1 MAYQHPNSS
10 TRPQP
15 RRGLSGAW
23 NRLKPAIIDPLD
35 AYGLPS
41 KEAYYTTLVARY
53 MKFCASSATGEDL
66 EAAFTGLSLHNTT
79 PKPPTALPSDISRP
93 GPTQRLSATE
103 RPNDLPNILLAMR
116 KLREAIIASHR
127 TDAFAQRVYIFI
139 IQAAILTRQWEAYQ
153 APLLHLLNHIHP
165 RTPLSPTELRDFV
178 DYHILDLACRQ
189 NDLSGAYAVKLAFGQ
204 RSRRVDAV
212 LQALVSDDWVRFW
225 RIKRVVDGYQRAL
238 MEFAE
243 ERMRVHALKC
253 IGRSYLSVEKGFV
266 ERAASAKWEILV
278 KECGVGWQL
287 LESGMVVVRRPKVK

>member
-1 MAYQHPNSS
+1 M
-10 TRPQP
+10 R
-15 RRGLSGAW
+15 
-23 NRLKPAIIDPLD
+23 
-35 AYGLPS
+35 
-41 KEAYYTTLVARY
+41 
-53 MKFCASSATGEDL
+53 FCASSGTGEDL
-66 EAAFTGLSLHNTT
+66 EAAFTNLSINPAVPSKRNDNDPADSTR
-79 PKPPTALPSDISRP
+79 PPLSHRPSA
-93 GPTQRLSATE
+93 QSAH
-103 RPNDLPNILLAMR
+103 PSSDLPNILLAMR
-116 KLREAIIASHR
+116 KMREGIVASHR

-178 DYHILDLACRQ
+178 DYRILDLACRQ
-189 NDLSGAYAVKLAFGQ
+189 NDLSGAYAVKLEFGQ

-212 LQALVSDDWVRFW
+212 LKALVSDDWVRFW

-243 ERMRVHALKC
+243 ERMRMHVLKC
-253 IGRSYLSVEKGFV
+253 IGRSYLSVEKGFM